1 MAEKK
6 KKLNKGLDAI
16 FGGDITSLID
26 DIEHNTPE
34 SSQEKIKLDEIRP
47 NPYQP
52 RKVFDEQA
60 LNELALSIQEH
71 GIFQPVILKKSVQ
84 GYEIV
89 AGERRCRAARM
100 AHLAEVPA
108 IIVDFSDQQ
117 MMEIALL
124 ENKAHAAIHSM
135 KDVPYEM
142 GKHFE
147 LIAMPEREDVR
158 DVLVCRNGLRLEELK
173 KGAIFGTSSIRRA
186 AQIKNIRNDL
196 NIVPIRGNVG
206 TRLEKMKNENMDGI
220 ILAAAGL
227 KRLGMEDII
236 TEYLNPEIFVPAVS
250 QGALGIECLKNGEY
264 NDYFKSLD
272 NKDVRVT
279 VEAERSFMRELNGGC
294 HSLIGAYAT
303 LEGNDL
309 YIIGTYEVNGV
320 IVKKDILGNKEDN
333 IELGKKLAQKI
344 LMG

>member
-1 MAEKK
+1 MELILATRKSALAQTQTQRVMKLLKEKSGVDSK
-6 KKLNKGLDAI
+6 KFLVVTEGDKRLDVSLNKIGGKGL
-16 FGGDITSLID
+16 FT
-26 DIEHNTPE
+26 
-34 SSQEKIKLDEIRP
+34 KEI
-47 NPYQP
+47 
-52 RKVFDEQA
+52 
-60 LNELALSIQEH
+60 
-71 GIFQPVILKKSVQ
+71 
-84 GYEIV
+84 
-89 AGERRCRAARM
+89 
-100 AHLAEVPA
+100 
-108 IIVDFSDQQ
+108 
-117 MMEIALL
+117 EIALL

-173 KGAIFGTSSIRRA
+173 KGAIIGTSSIRRA
-186 AQIKNIRNDL
+186 AQIKNIRNDI

-250 QGALGIECLKNGEY
+250 QGALGIEFLKNGEY

-303 LEGNDL
+303 IEGNDL

-344 LMG
+344 LMGQ